1 MEIFTENVYK
11 IILETLIFIFILSTL
26 EFIFFYTIIVPQ
38 TKKALHDVV
47 LSKISSQL
55 DYKTAKYFGDVIEIN
70 EKINKGLEVLNL
82 QQYQN
87 YHINSIRQVFKIMSK
102 YNGESDKKW
111 MLSTIIILQT
121 IIIIGYIWFTI
132 GKNYG
137 YHINW
142 KVLISSLIITF
153 IIVGLGQ
160 ILLILVIIPRFKLNN
175 DKKIQSL
182 VLKYFYEQKG

>member
-102 YNGESDKKW
+102 YNGESDKKCYQ
-111 MLSTIIILQT
+111 L
-121 IIIIGYIWFTI
+121 
-132 GKNYG
+132 
-137 YHINW
+137 
-142 KVLISSLIITF
+142 
-153 IIVGLGQ
+153 
-160 ILLILVIIPRFKLNN
+160 
-175 DKKIQSL
+175 
-182 VLKYFYEQKG
+182 

>member
-1 MEIFTENVYK
+1 
-11 IILETLIFIFILSTL
+11 
-26 EFIFFYTIIVPQ
+26 
-38 TKKALHDVV
+38 
-47 LSKISSQL
+47 
-55 DYKTAKYFGDVIEIN
+55 
-70 EKINKGLEVLNL
+70 
-82 QQYQN
+82 
-87 YHINSIRQVFKIMSK
+87 
-102 YNGESDKKW
+102 